1 MSDSARKYRPP
12 VDYIVKTEK
21 PLDELDTPLGRV
33 RIGPYEPGDEH
44 SILDLFKL
52 VFKVDR
58 SLEQWHWEFRDHPV
72 GMHTYLGKLDDGQ
85 VVSQFTGLPARAK
98 VFDRDLIFS
107 QIVDSMVHPKC
118 REGLKKKGLFA
129 LTLLNHSH
137 HFGHLEKECVQM
149 GLPNPIAYRL
159 GSQTCYYV
167 PMTKAYVHA
176 KELKPAGD
184 LGEPSLELKGL
195 GNSFRAALVEDF
207 SADHDD
213 LWARVKE
220 RHRIITWRDRRFW
233 NWRYTRNPHFR
244 YLILELRDPD
254 SGRLAATAVC
264 RSEWLGQPDFAI
276 ADLLVDLEMTG
287 AAQALIKGA
296 EELGRRTGMSRVVCF
311 LNHNVPESRVFEDEG
326 YMLAPIA
333 FRLVSH
339 SYAPDFVTERELMHE
354 WYYGLGDFD
363 VI

>member
-1 MSDSARKYRPP
+1 MIDSAGKSRPP
-12 VDYIVKTEK
+12 VDFIVKTEK

-44 SILDLFKL
+44 SILELFKI

-58 SLEQWHWEFRDHPV
+58 SLDEWNWEFRDHPV
-72 GMHTYLGKLDDGQ
+72 GMHTFVGKLEDGT

-98 VFDRDLIFS
+98 VFDRDVIFS

-118 REGLKKKGLFA
+118 RSGLKKKGLFA
-129 LTLLNHSH
+129 LTLLNHSYH
-137 HFGHLEKECVQM
+137 YGHLEKECIQM

-176 KELKPAGD
+176 KELKPKD
-184 LGEPSLELKGL
+184 DPEEPSFEVKGL
-195 GNSFRAALVEDF
+195 GNTFKVALVDDF
-207 SADHDD
+207 STDHDD

-233 NWRYTRNPHFR
+233 NWRYTRNPHFD
-244 YLILELRDPD
+244 YMIVELREPD
-254 SGRLAATAVC
+254 SGRLVASAVG
-264 RSEWLGQPDFAI
+264 RTNWLDQPDFVI
-276 ADLLVDLEMTG
+276 ADLLVDLEVVG
-287 AAQALIKGA
+287 AAQALIKAA
-296 EELGRRTGMSRVVCF
+296 EELGRRTGMKRVLCY
-311 LNHNVPESRVFEDEG
+311 LNHNVPESRIFEDEG
-326 YMLAPIA
+326 YSLAPIQ

-339 SYAPDFVTERELMHE
+339 SYAPDFVTERDLMHE
-354 WYYGLGDFD
+354 WFYTLGDFD